1 MALFFQK
8 FISLLEKLPF
18 KIYLI
23 TNEKMFNDKRVNVI
37 NVGNDIS
44 WSHNLKCGLNQIE
57 KDYALLMIDDLLL
70 NKSVSNEYFYKIA
83 NWINSHSPDHFRLH
97 ISSKPFYF
105 DNIAG
110 YINSKSPYL
119 TSTMPAI
126 WKKTSLLNIL
136 RNGENTWDFEIL
148 GSNRARKDYNFFSV
162 YRNFVL

>member
-1 MALFFQK
+1 
-8 FISLLEKLPF
+8 
-18 KIYLI
+18 
-23 TNEKMFNDKRVNVI
+23 MFNDKRVNVI

-110 YINSKSPYL
+110 YINSNPIFNINNACYL
-119 TSTMPAI
+119 E
-126 WKKTSLLNIL
+126 KNFLLNIL
-136 RNGENTWDFEIL
+136 RNGENAWDFEIL
-148 GSNRARKDYNFFSV
+148 VQTARKDYTSFSV
-162 YRNFVL
+162 YRNFFCIMITLL